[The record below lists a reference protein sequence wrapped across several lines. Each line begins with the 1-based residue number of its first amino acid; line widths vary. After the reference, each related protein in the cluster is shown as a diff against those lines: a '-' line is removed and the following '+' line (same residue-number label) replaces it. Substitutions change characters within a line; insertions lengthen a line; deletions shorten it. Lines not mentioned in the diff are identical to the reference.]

1 LLCCSRAGIVGTLVT
16 GGDAGKLPDLR
27 DVLSVSFKVRTT
39 PTPPR
44 YLPVSPVL
52 PTHHLT
58 NPLPFLLP
66 QFMTK
71 QDKKEGSSAASPH
84 TDQLL
89 SQVVLTILFSTSLFC
104 LQQAR

>member
-1 LLCCSRAGIVGTLVT
+1 LLAGIIGTLVT

-39 PTPPR
+39 PTPAP
-44 YLPVSPVL
+44 LPVSPHQL
-52 PTHHLT
+52 IH
-58 NPLPFLLP
+58 PLPFLLP

-71 QDKKEGSSAASPH
+71 QDKKEGAAAASPH

-89 SQVVLTILFSTSLFC
+89 SQVPTSLFPAR
-104 LQQAR
+104 LSLRTRSLHQAR